1 MEAIRSLIDAVVLVP
16 EADGLAIELRGQLA
30 GILGL
35 CGGHKT
41 KPGFAGRAVLW
52 EQMKLVAG
60 ARNHRQPYN
69 WSVAI

>member
-41 KPGFAGRAVLW
+41 KPGFAGRAVLCCGS
-52 EQMKLVAG
+52 K
-60 ARNHRQPYN
+60 
-69 WSVAI
+69 